1 MAGCWPESC
10 PIPPSVS
17 RPGCRTTSSVRQ
29 PDRCRKLLRKGAT
42 AMQFD
47 MSAAQG
53 ASMIIPTVIESGSR
67 GERAYDL
74 FSRLLRERII
84 LVTGPVTD
92 ELAGLI
98 VAELLFL
105 EAENKERDINM
116 YINSPGGV
124 ITAGLAIYDTMRSIR
139 APIATTCV
147 GQAASFGTILLMAGD
162 PGRRF
167 ALPHA
172 RIHIHQPLLQGGLG
186 GQVTDIDI
194 HARELLHI
202 RDVMNDIVALHTGQP
217 LERIQRDTERDFF
230 MNAEAA
236 KDYGII
242 DEVLSL
248 EDWKARGERES
259 AGSR

>member
-1 MAGCWPESC
+1 MSDLQ
-10 PIPPSVS
+10 PIM
-17 RPGCRTTSSVRQ
+17 SS
-29 PDRCRKLLRKGAT
+29 
-42 AMQFD
+42 
-47 MSAAQG
+47 
-53 ASMIIPTVIESGSR
+53 ASLVIPTVIEASGR

-84 LVTGPVTD
+84 LVNGQIED
-92 ELAGLI
+92 NLASLV

-105 EAENKERDINM
+105 ASENSDREINM

-172 RIHIHQPLLQGGLG
+172 RVHIHQPLISGGIG
-186 GQVTDIDI
+186 GQATDIDI
-194 HARELLHI
+194 HAREILHTREMI
-202 RDVMNDIVALHTGQP
+202 NDIIVLHTGQP
-217 LERIQRDTERDFF
+217 LERIQRDTERDYF
-230 MNAEAA
+230 MSAEAA
-236 KDYGII
+236 KEYGIV
-242 DEVLSL
+242 DQVLPL
-248 EDWKARGERES
+248 EDWRGRATAEA
-259 AGSR
+259 AGKR